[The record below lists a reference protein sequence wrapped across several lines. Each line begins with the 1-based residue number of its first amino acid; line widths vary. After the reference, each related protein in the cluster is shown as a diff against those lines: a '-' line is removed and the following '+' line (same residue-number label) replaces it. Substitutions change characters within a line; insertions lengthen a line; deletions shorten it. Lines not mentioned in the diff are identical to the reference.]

1 MSISVRNTDL
11 HSFEQQGKLS
21 SATYVSNDIA
31 EKALELFEANYNWD
45 KPIRSVGVRGADLV
59 TADGHIQL
67 DLFDQKRD
75 IAPLEQVID
84 TLRNRF
90 GHYSVQR
97 CAMLLDRKL
106 TGFNPKDD
114 HVIHPLSYFR

>member
-1 MSISVRNTDL
+1 M
-11 HSFEQQGKLS
+11 
-21 SATYVSNDIA
+21 
-31 EKALELFEANYNWD
+31 KAYELFKANYKWD

-59 TADGHIQL
+59 TAEGHIQL
-67 DLFDQKRD
+67 DLFNTQKDTEHIERT
-75 IAPLEQVID
+75 LD
-84 TLRNRF
+84 TLRKRF